1 MSIISFLAGL
11 GVGAIIGVLVYRNN
25 AKKIEREA
33 KRNVDA
39 MKHELDRLRRM
50 IGQGRKLK

>member
-33 KRNVDA
+33 KRNVDT
-39 MKHELDRLRRM
+39 MKYELDRLRRM
-50 IGQGRKLK
+50 VGQGRKLR